1 MTQEFR
7 FGAAGVFQYVDS
19 GGTLTFTSQ
28 YTNISLNYEGDTID
42 VTAGQET
49 VRRFLSSITQWSSS
63 FEAFMSGTITPMGT
77 AQLTRFAPRADGAYS
92 GTVIISPFGTAT
104 GSFRHMGGV
113 IVTSRPVE
121 YPFDDAGV
129 VTVEFQGS
137 GALTEGLW

>member
-7 FGAAGVFQYVDS
+7 FGNAGVFQYVDS
-19 GGTLTFTSQ
+19 GGTLTFTTQ

-49 VRRFLSSITQWSSS
+49 VRRFLSSLTQWDVSTE
-63 FEAFMSGTITPMGT
+63 FFMSGTVTPMGT
-77 AQLTRFAPRADGAYS
+77 AQLTRFAPSASGSYS

-104 GSFRHMGGV
+104 GNFRHIGGV

-121 YPFDDAGV
+121 YPFDDAAV
-129 VTVEFQGS
+129 VSVDFQGS
-137 GALTEGLW
+137 GTLTEGLW